1 MARSLV
7 IVGFMG
13 SGKTK
18 LGRRL
23 AEARGVPHVDTD
35 DLLVERFGRP
45 IADVFATDGEA
56 AFRAAE
62 RDVVLSV
69 LAREDEHVI
78 SLGGGAPTDPDV
90 AAALRDQAVLFLDI
104 SLAGAW
110 ERAEGSDR
118 PLAQDRAAFEQL
130 YAERRPLYE
139 SVAGAVIVPDGK
151 MTLVRAADALAA
163 FADGPVGVRMTWGSS
178 ASGEYPVFV
187 GPGALTITPPGVG
200 GRAIVVTD
208 ETVAALHFGS
218 VPGAAGV
225 IEIPPGEAHKT
236 LATTERVWQ
245 ALVAQGVTRSD
256 HVVAL
261 GGGVVGDLAG
271 FAAACFQRGIAVV
284 QAPTTVVS
292 QVDSAY
298 GGKTG
303 VDLEQ
308 AKNYVG
314 AYHQPA
320 AVLADTSTLATLPPE
335 EHAAGY
341 AEVLKTALIAG
352 DELWQRVRS
361 GAPVDEAVI
370 FGCVRTKLGVVSE
383 DERDG
388 GRRQVL
394 NLGHTV
400 GHALETELGYGTL
413 RHGEAVGLGM
423 LAALRLSDQ
432 ADLREEVAG
441 LLGEHGLPVTL
452 AGHEVDV
459 DAVLRA
465 VTRDKKRV
473 GEAPT
478 PFVLVRAP
486 GDVAYGCDV
495 SSDAIEASVRELLA

>member
-1 MARSLV
+1 M
-7 IVGFMG
+7 
-13 SGKTK
+13 
-18 LGRRL
+18 
-23 AEARGVPHVDTD
+23 
-35 DLLVERFGRP
+35 
-45 IADVFATDGEA
+45 
-56 AFRAAE
+56 
-62 RDVVLSV
+62 
-69 LAREDEHVI
+69 I

-90 AAALRDQAVLFLDI
+90 ATALKDHPVLFLDI
-104 SLAGAW
+104 ALAGAW
-110 ERAEGSDR
+110 KRAEGSDR
-118 PLAQDRAAFEQL
+118 PLAQSYDAFAALFE
-130 YAERRPLYE
+130 ERRSLYE
-139 SVAGAVIVPDGK
+139 AVAGAVIVPDGK
-151 MTLVRAADALAA
+151 TTLVRADAALAA
-163 FADGPVGVRMTWGSS
+163 FAAAPAGVRMAWGSS
-178 ASGEYPVFV
+178 ASGEYPAFV
-187 GPGALTITPPGVG
+187 GPGALAIAPPALG
-200 GRAIVVTD
+200 GRTIVVTD
-208 ETVAALHFGS
+208 ETVAGLHFAS
-218 VPGAAGV
+218 VPEAAGV

-245 ALVAQGVTRSD
+245 AMVAQGVTRTD
-256 HVVAL
+256 HILAL

-271 FAAACFQRGIAVV
+271 FAAACFQRGISVV
-284 QAPTTVVS
+284 QAPTTIVS

-303 VDLEQ
+303 VDLPE

-341 AEVLKTALIAG
+341 AEVVKTALIAG
-352 DELWQRVRS
+352 GGLWERVRS
-361 GAPVDEAVI
+361 GAPVDEDVI

-432 ADLREEVAG
+432 GDLRQEVSA
-441 LLGEHGLPVTL
+441 LLHEHGLPVTL
-452 AGHEVDV
+452 AGHTVDV

-473 GEAPT
+473 GDAPT
-478 PFVLVRAP
+478 PFVLVREP
-486 GDVAYGCDV
+486 GDVEHGCDV
-495 SSDAIEASVRELLA
+495 TTDAIEASVRELLA